1 MAAEMC
7 DFYDWLNNSWE
18 ATLLRFLCIYVHVC
32 VFGGG
37 EDMISV
43 GNGNM
48 LTFMFI
54 IIAFRISLYL
64 EYISS
69 ELEKWCKWTRF
80 SSYPHSFCLNHVLC
94 IISLSNMVF
103 SLTVYV
109 FLRIR
114 IRYLFL
120 PIKVICRV
128 LKIQLKKKNFILW
141 TYQIYTV
148 LAISDF

>member
-1 MAAEMC
+1 M
-7 DFYDWLNNSWE
+7 
-18 ATLLRFLCIYVHVC
+18 RFLCIYVHVC

-37 EDMISV
+37 GGYDIS
-43 GNGNM
+43 GKWEYM

-69 ELEKWCKWTRF
+69 ELEKWCKLTQF
-80 SSYPHSFCLNHVLC
+80 SSYPHSFCLNHMLC
-94 IISLSNMVF
+94 IISLSNLVF

-141 TYQIYTV
+141 TYHIYTL